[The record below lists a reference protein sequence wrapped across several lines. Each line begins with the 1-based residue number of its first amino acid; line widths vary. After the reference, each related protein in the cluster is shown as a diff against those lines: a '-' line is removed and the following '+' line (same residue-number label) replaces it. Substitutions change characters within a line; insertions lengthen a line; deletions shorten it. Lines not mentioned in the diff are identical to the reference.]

1 MNFMNLAF
9 CPSKNTSFGFH
20 LPRCFWPQ
28 PQWFQPPPAR
38 PCVRFQPWWNQING
52 YMRSIWSVLRARMER
67 RTNGYSEFP
76 QLGEETWGHTQ
87 CAQYPAPPSPVTN
100 GINYLPT
107 GLSMNSL
114 ATSYPNICRVLNFVL
129 ESNFSTHCQVP
140 RSRKELLP
148 SVLQLHFQ
156 ETGLFEKGK
165 NLHQSWWLR
174 LCVLLRLLD
183 HLLVV

>member
-1 MNFMNLAF
+1 MNLAF
-9 CPSKNTSFGFH
+9 RPSKNTSFGFSPSKVL
-20 LPRCFWPQ
+20 LPTASTVSTCSSQ
-28 PQWFQPPPAR
+28 AL
-38 PCVRFQPWWNQING
+38 CEISTLVLHQIKG
-52 YMRSIWSVLRARMER
+52 YMRSIWSVLRARLER